1 MKEITMLK
9 YTSEQIDQ
17 VLSLLTNIVND
28 SKTYE
33 CSIPM
38 MAVVLDIN
46 NYLRSTAVVYE
57 EAIEEE
63 STDNTDITDEPI
75 ENDTGAE

>member
-1 MKEITMLK
+1 MKEITMVK